1 MPIILPEIS
10 LLSSILPFCIV
21 LSSNFALQIAFLIA
35 SPARQDQPPLST
47 HARKRRRRSMSPCA
61 RNTWEIP
68 RMSCTNRSWMIV
80 FLIFASAPERLLP
93 NWRRKFC
100 THSDAKSGSL
110 STHSSQP
117 PKPNWGRPSG
127 RYSHEEDF
135 MRCGKMRSF
144 ERCGSLM
151 QWNSSVLYF
160 DDCNMWNQ
168 NPGYPFV
175 QALILAILGL
185 NCPQL

>member
-10 LLSSILPFCIV
+10 LLSSILPFCVV

-68 RMSCTNRSWMIV
+68 RMSCTNRSWTIV

-100 THSDAKSGSL
+100 THSDAKTGSL
-110 STHSSQP
+110 STHSLLKSLSRQSP
-117 PKPNWGRPSG
+117 TGGGQVVVIATKRISCNV
-127 RYSHEEDF
+127 EK
-135 MRCGKMRSF
+135 CG
-144 ERCGSLM
+144 
-151 QWNSSVLYF
+151 VLS
-160 DDCNMWNQ
+160 D
-168 NPGYPFV
+168 
-175 QALILAILGL
+175 AEA
-185 NCPQL
+185 